1 MCVCVYMNHS
11 VCVCVCEQE
20 GESYEGGSKT
30 TNTYNNHVLVSTRH
44 YIPVTDSWVGGGD
57 KEGSLP
63 DKN

>member
-1 MCVCVYMNHS
+1 MCVCV
-11 VCVCVCEQE
+11 CVSKKGSRMKE
-20 GESYEGGSKT
+20 GVRQPTYH
-30 TNTYNNHVLVSTRH
+30 TYNNHVLVSTRH